1 MVSLTTKLA
10 IAGGMTVVLVSLGY
24 VALDNYGEALK
35 AEAYNDGVS
44 DTNAE
49 NARLSAMKQLAD
61 QKKLDKIALDAKA
74 QIASQTAT
82 NVQKAIADAR
92 KANPECL
99 DLTVPRSV
107 LDELR
112 RNK

>member
-10 IAGGMTVVLVSLGY
+10 LAGGMSVVFLGLGY
-24 VALDNYGEALK
+24 VAMDNYRDAIR

-74 QIASQTAT
+74 QIAAQTAT

-107 LDELR
+107 LDQLR